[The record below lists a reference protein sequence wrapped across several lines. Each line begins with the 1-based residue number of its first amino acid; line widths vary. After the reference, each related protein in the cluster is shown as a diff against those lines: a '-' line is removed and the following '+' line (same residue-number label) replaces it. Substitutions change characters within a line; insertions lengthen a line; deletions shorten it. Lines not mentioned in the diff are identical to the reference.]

1 MTVSARRYGDLA
13 WASVWG
19 YACLH
24 TGRLSGHLEGFDL
37 IFNTVPAP
45 LFDASLLRQLREDCF
60 LLDLASAPGGV
71 DFAAAQELGVKVI
84 WALALPGKAAPVTAG
99 RIVRDAIYHILT
111 EEGI

>member
-1 MTVSARRYGDLA
+1 MG
-13 WASVWG
+13 
-19 YACLH
+19 
-24 TGRLSGHLEGFDL
+24 
-37 IFNTVPAP
+37 PAYYFP
-45 LFDASLLRQLREDCF
+45 YPIDTST
-60 LLDLASAPGGV
+60 GV